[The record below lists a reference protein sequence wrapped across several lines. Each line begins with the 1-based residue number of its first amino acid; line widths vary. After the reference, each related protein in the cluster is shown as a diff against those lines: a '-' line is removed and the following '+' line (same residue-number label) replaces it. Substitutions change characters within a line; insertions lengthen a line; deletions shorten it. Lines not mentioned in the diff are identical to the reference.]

1 MFVCLAKRNLVE
13 ARLTMGDERMGFSRR
28 KLLKLGA
35 AGMAVA
41 GSGKVFPQ
49 LTPNTVRRPLVLRSS
64 ALELTLDAENGV
76 PSSYRLVRSGIVF
89 RGEETGVPQ
98 KARVCRLSPLSFA
111 DVELKP
117 ASHSV
122 AAGRA
127 DFRFTSTYDGGA
139 PAADFTLRY
148 ALEGSTVR
156 VTLEEVKERDGFELI
171 SFSMPTL
178 LSVDETER
186 EAWLAH
192 GDAGGDLL
200 ALKDAK
206 AAKLPLNTFWGE
218 INGVLPVIMAGHSG
232 AVCVQE
238 TTAYMDGTLM
248 SVTGEAPS
256 RRACMGTTKVHRV
269 DGSACYDMNLGRGA
283 PKSCGNETTPNLLV
297 EQQSACRL
305 DFLEPQVGGPPL
317 SWLDGARLVRARM
330 PEIPNHFYDDK
341 LIYGIRVDEPKF
353 PKPSA
358 TFERCEEM
366 IREMHALTDGA
377 PQLVHL
383 WGWQFRGKDT
393 GYPAVNVVDER
404 IGGYD
409 GMMRLMEKMKPLNA
423 TVSLSDNYD
432 DAYRSSP
439 AWNED
444 MIARKPDGDLWKS
457 REWTG
462 EESYIQGLAKY
473 MEGPGPE
480 RVKYTCERYKLPGT
494 IHVDVLSYYAI
505 RNDWDRKR
513 PASGI
518 SNLVAGR
525 YKVLEYFKKYG
536 VDVTSEGL
544 RYPFIGK
551 MSMSWYAGGPRPC
564 PFGGKPIPMLSMI
577 YRKSAVWGRAG
588 NAGDLPLTLMMFYGE
603 AQHSIFNGDAPI
615 ERRLDAFYLAMVPW
629 FKLHML
635 NIEGFERDGDRT
647 MTTLEG
653 KGNRV
658 EIDWSNQSYMVFLD
672 GTEVARNSAVYCP
685 LGDDRLAMYS
695 VVDGLLTATIP
706 TGWDVK
712 LVKGFTLSPEK
723 KEPVKLEWNG
733 RRVSVAMQARQPV
746 MLYRHDLS

>member
-1 MFVCLAKRNLVE
+1 M
-13 ARLTMGDERMGFSRR
+13 MGDDRIGLSRR
-28 KLLKLGA
+28 RVLQLGA
-35 AGMAVA
+35 GAALA
-41 GSGKVFPQ
+41 RSSKVFPQ
-49 LTPNTVRRPLVLRSS
+49 LAGATRGAVRPVVVRSS
-64 ALELTLDAENGV
+64 ALELTLDAENAA

-89 RGEETGVPQ
+89 RGDEMRALLR
-98 KARVCRLSPLSFA
+98 ARVCRLSPWGFA
-111 DVELKP
+111 DVEVKP
-117 ASHSV
+117 ASNSV

-127 DFRFTSTYDGGA
+127 GFRFTAKFDDGA
-139 PAADFTLRY
+139 PAADFTLLY
-148 ALEGSTVR
+148 VLEGSGVR
-156 VTLEEVKERDGFELI
+156 VTLEDVKEREGFELI
-171 SFSMPTL
+171 S
-178 LSVDETER
+178 LSIPSLVCVDETDAD
-186 EAWLAH
+186 AWLAH
-192 GDAGGDLL
+192 GDDGGDLV

-206 AAKLPLNTFWGE
+206 VGKLPLNTFWGE
-218 INGVLPVIMAGHSG
+218 INGVLPVIMTGHSG

-238 TTAYMDGTLM
+238 TTAYIDGTLL
-248 SVTGEAPS
+248 SVAGEASS

-269 DGSACYDMNLGRGA
+269 DGSACYDMNLGKGA

-297 EQQSACRL
+297 EQQSACKL
-305 DFLEPQVGGPPL
+305 DFLEPQSGAAL
-317 SWLDGARLVRARM
+317 SWLDGARLARARM

-341 LIYGIRVDEPKF
+341 LIYGIRLDEPKF

-358 TFERCEEM
+358 SFERCEEM

-383 WGWQFRGKDT
+383 WGWQFHGKDT

-409 GMMRLMEKMKPLNA
+409 GMMLLMEKMKPLNA

-439 AWNED
+439 AWNEET
-444 MIARKPDGDLWKS
+444 IARKPDGELWKS

-473 MEGPGPE
+473 MAGPGPE

-518 SNLVAGR
+518 RNLVSGR
-525 YKVLEYFKKYG
+525 YKVLEDFKKYG

-588 NAGDLPLTLMMFYGE
+588 NSGELPLALMMFYGE
-603 AQHSIFNGDAPI
+603 AQHSIFNGDASI
-615 ERRLDAFYLAMVPW
+615 ERRLDSFYLAMVPW
-629 FKLHML
+629 FRLHML
-635 NIEGFERDGDRT
+635 NIEGFDRMDDRT
-647 MTTLEG
+647 VTTLEG
-653 KGNRV
+653 NGNRV
-658 EIDWSNQSYMVFLD
+658 EIDWSKQSYAVFLD
-672 GTEVARNSAVYCP
+672 GAEVARESAVCCP
-685 LGDDRLAMYS
+685 LGRDRLAMYS
-695 VVDGLLTATIP
+695 VADGPLTATIP
-706 TGWDVK
+706 LGWDLKTVT
-712 LVKGFTLSPEK
+712 GFALSAEK
-723 KEPVKLEWNG
+723 KEAVKLEWDG
-733 RRVSVAMQARQPV
+733 RRVTVAMHARQPV
-746 MLYRHDLS
+746 MLYRQRLV